1 VVEGV
6 RYTGAITST
15 SGKQQMADISALPD
29 GEFEEFVRKLEAGE
43 GGNKPSESRMAA
55 ILSDAMRTDDPRQ
68 KAQLYVELANM
79 ALAMADTT
87 LGVQGSV
94 ATSVQLRIH

>member
-1 VVEGV
+1 
-6 RYTGAITST
+6 
-15 SGKQQMADISALPD
+15 MADISALPE

-43 GGNKPSESRMAA
+43 GGNKPSETRMAV
-55 ILSDAMRTDDPRQ
+55 ILSDAMRTDDPQQ

-79 ALAMADTT
+79 ALTMADTT

>member
-1 VVEGV
+1 
-6 RYTGAITST
+6 
-15 SGKQQMADISALPD
+15 MADISTLPE
-29 GEFEEFVRKLEAGE
+29 GEFEEFVRKLEGGE
-43 GGNKPSESRMAA
+43 GGNKPSEMRLAA
-55 ILSDAMRTDDPRQ
+55 ILSDAMRADDSRH

-79 ALAMADTT
+79 ALALADTT